1 MPMTTKL
8 ALDLDLD
15 ISPPGKDDGKTPKKP
30 E

>member
-15 ISPPGKDDGKTPKKP
+15 LPTISQPKKGLPKP